1 MKRFAALAACV
12 ALHAMAESPA
22 DFASGAALTPSG
34 GDALQRFALPPEAY
48 RDARRDLA
56 DVRVFNGRGEPVPI
70 AWAAGHETAREAPRL
85 VELRPFAVTGHGAE
99 IASAAQVTVRTEDG
113 TLVAVHGKRAV
124 RQAVPVAWLLDASQV
139 KEPLGALVLDWDA
152 RPGSEVVRVTVEA
165 SDDLQA
171 WRHVGAASLV
181 RLAQGG
187 HQLEQPRVALFA
199 SKAHY
204 YRVTWSGAAFA
215 LRGAQGEIVRA
226 MQAPERAVARMQ
238 GTAGPKAGEFTYDLG
253 ARLPVE
259 SVRVVPAEPNSVAAF
274 TLLARDT
281 TGGDW
286 RAVRTAVFYR
296 LTRDGVE
303 VESGPVEIGRTPA
316 REWMVRV
323 DPQSGGIGA
332 APPVLEARW
341 RRDEVVF
348 VARGEAPFRL
358 AFGDP
363 DAKPAWVSVASLVPG
378 YKRGDEA
385 KLSEAA
391 VGARAVG
398 QGPHVGLARVGGES
412 RAAQAGTLG
421 GAAGR
426 RRDAGLHGVAA
437 HEARRRG
444 TEVLRS
450 RQLALRLAP

>member
-1 MKRFAALAACV
+1 MKRLAAVAACLALNALA
-12 ALHAMAESPA
+12 EGPSG
-22 DFASGAALTPSG
+22 FASSAPLTPSG
-34 GDALQRFALPPEAY
+34 GDALQRFALPLEAY

-70 AWAAGHETAREAPRL
+70 ARAAEPETAREALRF
-85 VELRPFAVTGHGAE
+85 VELPRFAVTGRSAE

-113 TLVAVHGKRAV
+113 TLVAVHGKRAL
-124 RQAVPVAWLLDASQV
+124 RQAVPVAWLLDASQL

-171 WRHVGAASLV
+171 WRHAGTAALV

-187 HQLEQPRVALFA
+187 HQLEQPRVAIFT
-199 SKAHY
+199 SKARY

-226 MQAPERAVARMQ
+226 VQAPERALARAQ
-238 GTAGPKAGEFTYDLG
+238 GAAGPKAGEFTYDLG

-259 SVRVVPAEPNSVAAF
+259 AVRVVPAEPNSVATF

-281 TGGDW
+281 PGGDW

-303 VESGPVEIGRTPA
+303 VESGPVEIGRMPA

-323 DPQSGGIGA
+323 DPQSGGIGT
-332 APPVLEARW
+332 APPALEARW

-385 KLSEAA
+385 RLSEAA
-391 VGARAVG
+391 VGPVQSGKVRTSGWPAWAANL
-398 QGPHVGLARVGGES
+398 GPRK
-412 RAAQAGTLG
+412 
-421 GAAGR
+421 
-426 RRDAGLHGVAA
+426 
-437 HEARRRG
+437 
-444 TEVLRS
+444 
-450 RQLALRLAP
+450 LALWAVLLGAVAMLGFMAWRLTKQGGDGPKS

>member
-1 MKRFAALAACV
+1 MKRFAALATCL

-22 DFASGAALTPSG
+22 DFASGAPLTVSG
-34 GDALQRFALPPEAY
+34 GDALQRFALPFEAY

-56 DVRVFNGRGEPVPI
+56 DVRVFNGRGEAVPI
-70 AWAAGHETAREAPRL
+70 ARAAEPEITREAPHM
-85 VELRPFAVTGHGAE
+85 VELPRFAVTGRGAE
-99 IASAAQVTVRTEDG
+99 IASGAQVTVRTDDG
-113 TLVAVHGKRAV
+113 TLIAVHGKRAV
-124 RQAVPVAWLLDASQV
+124 RQAAPVAWLLDASQV
-139 KEPLGALVLDWDA
+139 RDPLGALVLDWDA

-171 WRHVGAASLV
+171 WRHAGTASLV
-181 RLAQGG
+181 RLAEGG
-187 HQLEQPRVALFA
+187 HQLEQPRVAILS
-199 SKAHY
+199 SKARY
-204 YRVTWSGAAFA
+204 YRVTWGGAAFA

-226 MQAPERAVARMQ
+226 VQAPERAVARVQ
-238 GTAGPKAGEFTYDLG
+238 GVAGTKAGEFTYDLG

-259 SVRVVPAEPNSVAAF
+259 AVRVVPAEPNSVATF

-281 TGGDW
+281 PGGDW

-303 VESGPVEIGRTPA
+303 VESAPVVTGRTLA

-332 APPVLEARW
+332 APPALEARW
-341 RRDEVVF
+341 RRDPVVF

-358 AFGDP
+358 VFGDP

-385 KLSEAA
+385 KLAEAG
-391 VGARAVG
+391 VGAVQSGKVRTSGWPEWAANL
-398 QGPHVGLARVGGES
+398 GPRK
-412 RAAQAGTLG
+412 
-421 GAAGR
+421 
-426 RRDAGLHGVAA
+426 
-437 HEARRRG
+437 
-444 TEVLRS
+444 
-450 RQLALRLAP
+450 LALWAVLLGAVAVLGFMAWRLTKQTSAPPRERGK

>member
-1 MKRFAALAACV
+1 MRRFAGLAACI

-22 DFASGAALTPSG
+22 DFASGAPLTPSG
-34 GDALQRFALPPEAY
+34 GDALQRFALPLEAY

-56 DVRVFNGRGEPVPI
+56 DVRVFNARGEPVPI
-70 AWAAGHETAREAPRL
+70 AWAAGAETAREAPRL
-85 VELRPFAVTGHGAE
+85 VELPRFAVAGHGAE
-99 IASAAQVTVRTEDG
+99 VASSAQVTVRTEDG
-113 TLVAVHGKRAV
+113 TLVAVRGKRAV

-139 KEPLGALVLDWDA
+139 REPLGALVLDWDA

-199 SKAHY
+199 SKARY

-215 LRGAQGEIVRA
+215 LRGAQGEIMRA
-226 MQAPERAVARMQ
+226 MRAPERAVARAH
-238 GTAGPKAGEFTYDLG
+238 GAAGPKAGEFTYDLG

-259 SVRVVPAEPNSVAAF
+259 AVRVVPAEPNSVATF
-274 TLLARDT
+274 TLLARDMP
-281 TGGDW
+281 GGDW
-286 RAVRTAVFYR
+286 RTVRTAVFYR
-296 LTRDGVE
+296 LTRDGLE
-303 VESGPVEIGRTPA
+303 VESAPVEIGRTPA

-348 VARGEAPFRL
+348 VARGGAPFRV

-363 DAKPAWVSVASLVPG
+363 DAKPAWASVASLVPG
-378 YKRGDEA
+378 YERGDEA
-385 KLSEAA
+385 KLSQAA
-391 VGARAVG
+391 VGPV
-398 QGPHVGLARVGGES
+398 
-412 RAAQAGTLG
+412 QAGQVRRSG
-421 GAAGR
+421 WPAWAANFGPR
-426 RRDAGLHGVAA
+426 K
-437 HEARRRG
+437 
-444 TEVLRS
+444 
-450 RQLALRLAP
+450 LALWTVLLGAVAMLGFMAWRLTKQGAEGPK